1 MTVKWKETAL
11 DDRSGFLDDA
21 MARAIKQSD
30 PHIHVAAIQDD
41 DRLEA
46 EGNVLDGVAT
56 YQQGPLPGTRLYIC
70 RSGKYAV
77 IYNRRGNHVEI
88 LWIAPTRSN
97 WKGEAT

>member
-11 DDRSGFLDDA
+11 DDRNGFLDDA

-30 PHIHVAAIQDD
+30 PHIHVTAIEDD

-46 EGNVLDGVAT
+46 EGNVLDGVVT

-77 IYNRRGNHVEI
+77 IYSRVDNHVEI
-88 LWIAPTRSN
+88 LSIAPTRSN
-97 WKGEAT
+97 WKSETT